1 MAEQVMTWN
10 DDGHSIQLRLSK
22 SELEITGIT
31 CPNRDTGNCNDPVH
45 GCVVT
50 YFIRRF
56 GLECNAGTCPPAES
70 IDICW
75 TLIGDSR
82 VIEEC
87 QLWFMPKSDE
97 VFSAWLETKQSK
109 N

>member
-22 SELEITGIT
+22 SELEITGIS
-31 CPNRDTGNCNDPVH
+31 
-45 GCVVT
+45 
-50 YFIRRF
+50 
-56 GLECNAGTCPPAES
+56 PAES

-97 VFSAWLETKQSK
+97 VFSAWLETKK
-109 N
+109 NTD